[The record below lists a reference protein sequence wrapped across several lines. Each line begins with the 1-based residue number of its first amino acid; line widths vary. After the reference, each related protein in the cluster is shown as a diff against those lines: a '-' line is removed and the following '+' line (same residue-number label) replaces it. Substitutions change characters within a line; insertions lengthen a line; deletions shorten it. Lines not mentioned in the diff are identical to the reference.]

1 MVLNQE
7 EDGGPGGPEEGLAG
21 RRPLGEQLPSF
32 PSRSVPPPSHTRTS
46 GLPAPSQHRARPGM
60 EAGNDSSSG
69 EATRP
74 PQRPPGLTLSTLLP
88 TTPVH
93 AGAETGWQ
101 AWERTHVWSTRAPN
115 AHSCSEGAAGGPRAR
130 SRAGFQL
137 GRWRQEGPGAR
148 AGASDIP
155 ASRPW
160 QPRGALPGSAACRKQ
175 GTVCQAGDQ
184 GGGLRGGGGGE
195 WCWGPTSAGAGGGG
209 KSVRQPSGSAYPPPY
224 SAHRRPPGVPR
235 TQVVNPH
242 PGPDFSPPTSAIP
255 PQ

>member
-1 MVLNQE
+1 MVLSQE

-21 RRPLGEQLPSF
+21 RRPLGELLPSF

-46 GLPAPSQHRARPGM
+46 GLPAPSQRRARPGM

-101 AWERTHVWSTRAPN
+101 AWERTHAWSTRAPN
-115 AHSCSEGAAGGPRAR
+115 AHTCKEGAVGGPRAR
-130 SRAGFQL
+130 SGAGFQL
-137 GRWRQEGPGAR
+137 GRWRQEGPGAS

-160 QPRGALPGSAACRKQ
+160 QPRGPRQAQPSARKQ
-175 GTVCQAGDQ
+175 GMVCQAGDQ

-195 WCWGPTSAGAGGGG
+195 WCWGPTSTRGRRGRKICAAAFG
-209 KSVRQPSGSAYPPPY
+209 VRIPSSILCPPETTRSP
-224 SAHRRPPGVPR
+224 
-235 TQVVNPH
+235 QD
-242 PGPDFSPPTSAIP
+242 PGPSRA
-255 PQ
+255 